1 MVVKVVEGNK
11 HKLVYLIGD
20 GLTHV
25 RLKSFV
31 DTINNSLYSFED
43 YYEMISVMS
52 EAIKQVVLGV
62 GGLYGGGFAILNST
76 YTLFYGGFL
85 QVFQTALC
93 WKRIQGK
100 YITKTYQQAGA
111 LVKIVYTRVRWGLHY
126 THAEWY
132 SNTYIVSMDP
142 GTPEV
147 HLVQSF
153 DTFVTDKLKT
163 TKDELL
169 RLLLNFVS
177 LTSQLMLLM

>member
-111 LVKIVYTRVRWGLHY
+111 LVTIVYTCVMRGLYYMH
-126 THAEWY
+126 TEWY
-132 SNTYIVSMDP
+132 TNTYVAYMDLE
-142 GTPEV
+142 TSAV
-147 HLVQSF
+147 QLV
-153 DTFVTDKLKT
+153 
-163 TKDELL
+163 
-169 RLLLNFVS
+169 
-177 LTSQLMLLM
+177 